1 MPRFAANLT
10 MLFTEYPFI
19 ERFDRAAAAGFEA
32 VEFLFPYGEDINAI
46 RDALTRNG
54 LTQVLFNLPAGDF
67 AAGERGF
74 ANDPSRVN
82 EFRDGVSRA
91 LEIADTLN
99 CRQINCLIGINH
111 SDIAIDT
118 QWETVLGNLYYAA
131 ETAKGAGVRQLIEPL
146 NTVDTPGFMLSGTE
160 QAIQLIAECGSDN
173 LFLQYDVYHAQRMEG
188 NITSTIA
195 RHAGPGGV
203 IKHIQIADS
212 PARNE
217 PGTGEL
223 HWPFIFDAI
232 DASGYDGWVS
242 AEYRPKGTTE
252 EGLRWM
258 GGAHA

>member
-32 VEFLFPYGEDINAI
+32 VEFLFPYSEDVNEIKA
-46 RDALTRNG
+46 ALSRNG

-74 ANDPSRVN
+74 ANDPARVN
-82 EFRDGVSRA
+82 EFRDGVGRA
-91 LEIADTLN
+91 LEIADLLG
-99 CRQINCLIGINH
+99 CRQINCLIGLNRE
-111 SDIAIDT
+111 DIPVDT
-118 QWETVLGNLYYAA
+118 QWETVLGNLYYSA
-131 ETAKGAGVRQLIEPL
+131 ETAKTAGVRQLVEPL
-146 NTVDTPGFMLSGTE
+146 NTFDTPNFLLTNTQQGIE
-160 QAIQLIAECGSDN
+160 LIAESGSDN

-188 NITSTIA
+188 NICSTIA
-195 RHAGPGGV
+195 KHAGGV

-223 HWPFIFDAI
+223 HWPFIFETI

-242 AEYRPKGTTE
+242 GEYRPKGATE
-252 EGLRWM
+252 DGLGWM
-258 GGAHA
+258 GGSNG